1 MSLSE
6 ALSKF
11 LPELRICA
19 RLTLAAS
26 LAALPAAASAEY
38 RLFPFDAELSHYVE
52 NYGAKPAPANALER
66 LLVMDVSAFEER
78 AAEATEPHSRA
89 ALMAFY
95 VHVLRQH
102 PDLVLDF
109 ARELVKRT
117 SGGTAAFGAETIAYA
132 GGPDRDEALGIVA
145 EGFRLSEE
153 YAKRLLDLPVFSYR
167 EIPVESG
174 QALDLLWACFYA
186 TGDHYYLRRI
196 AEPLVGHPLESAVAA
211 NRIGVLAA
219 DKPAPGSTAHGE
231 ILRLAYGEA
240 ARMGLLEHSQRLDAV
255 RKFLEAES
263 QVPDSPLRDIAR
275 ALLQEGAV
283 PD

>member
-1 MSLSE
+1 M
-6 ALSKF
+6 
-11 LPELRICA
+11 RVCV

-26 LAALPAAASAEY
+26 VILLPAVASAEY
-38 RLFPFDAELSHYVE
+38 RLFPFDLELSLHLE
-52 NYGAKPAPANALER
+52 GYGANPDPDSALER
-66 LLVMDVSAFEER
+66 LLVMDVSEFEER
-78 AAEATEPHSRA
+78 SAEANEPHSRA

-102 PDLVLDF
+102 PDLVADF

-153 YAKRLLDLPVFSYR
+153 YAKRLRDLPVFSYR

-196 AEPLVGHPLESAVAA
+196 AEPLVGHPMEGGVAA
-211 NRIGVLAA
+211 ERIRELAV
-219 DKPAPGSTAHGE
+219 DNPAPGSAAHEE

-240 ARMGLLEHSQRLDAV
+240 ARMGLLEHSQRLNSV
-255 RKFLEAES
+255 RKFVEAES
-263 QVPDSPLRDIAR
+263 QAPDSSLREIAR
-275 ALLQEGAV
+275 ALLQEGAG
-283 PD
+283 PN